1 MLQMCGK
8 VIGGPSMLSEV
19 LVRTAPESDGDVCF
33 EHPLRIGIAGCHPI
47 WGRVQLGVVDSLR
60 QRNERLSAQ

>member
-19 LVRTAPESDGDVCF
+19 LERTAPESDGNICF

-47 WGRVQLGVVDSLR
+47 
-60 QRNERLSAQ
+60 